1 MQYVT
6 LSPLRS
12 GPLADYLNALDRTGE
27 LPKTI
32 LYSLNPADNAV
43 IGALI
48 GCFQGDGIL
57 GKVQQGSA
65 WWFND
70 HKYGME
76 EHMKSLASLS
86 LLGNFVGML
95 TDSRSFI
102 SYPRHEYFRRTLCNL
117 VGRDVENGEIPI
129 SEMERVNQMIE
140 DISYYNAKNF
150 FQF

>member
-1 MQYVT
+1 MY
-6 LSPLRS
+6 
-12 GPLADYLNALDRTGE
+12 
-27 LPKTI
+27 
-32 LYSLNPADNAV
+32 
-43 IGALI
+43 
-48 GCFQGDGIL
+48 IL

-102 SYPRHEYFRRTLCNL
+102 SYPRHEYFRRILCNYIGNL
-117 VGRDVENGEIPI
+117 VENGEYP
-129 SEMERVNQMIE
+129 E
-140 DISYYNAKNF
+140 DYDLLGEIVKNISYYNAVNYFGFDLK
-150 FQF
+150 